1 MYMMT
6 ETVLQVDH
14 VSKVIGKKTILHD
27 VSLSVERGEIFGLLG
42 PNGSG
47 KTTLIRTVVGLIKE
61 TKGTITVNG
70 FPLKEQFTSA
80 MKSIG
85 AIIENPEFY
94 DYLTGYQNLKH
105 FANMHEGITAE
116 RLDEVIALVKLENS
130 IHAKVKT
137 YSLGMRQRL
146 GVAQA
151 ILHKPALLLLD
162 EPTNGLDPAG
172 MREFRTYLQTL
183 CREEGISILIASHLL
198 KEVEALCDRVG
209 IIQDGELKA
218 VQDLSPN
225 RQDQG
230 MYVEFEVSDVQ
241 KAAELLSQEFEVTMR
256 SHSIDVAIVKEQIP
270 AVNKKLVDSDI
281 LVYRITPV
289 YETLED
295 SFMSVT
301 EGEHH
306 D

>member
-1 MYMMT
+1 MMT

-105 FANMHEGITAE
+105 FANMHEGITSE

-218 VQDLSPN
+218 IQDLSPN

-230 MYVEFEVSDVQ
+230 TYVEFEVSDAQ
-241 KAAELLSQEFEVTMR
+241 KAADLLSQEFEVTMR
-256 SHSIDVAIVKEQIP
+256 SHSIDVTIVKEQIP

-306 D
+306 A

>member
-1 MYMMT
+1 MT

-105 FANMHEGITAE
+105 FANMHEGITSE

-218 VQDLSPN
+218 IQDLSPN

-230 MYVEFEVSDVQ
+230 MYVEFEVSDAQ
-241 KAAELLSQEFEVTMR
+241 KAAALLSQEFEVTMR
-256 SHSIDVAIVKEQIP
+256 SHIIDVAIVKEQIP
-270 AVNKKLVDSDI
+270 AVNRKLVDSDI

-306 D
+306 A

>member
-1 MYMMT
+1 MT

-61 TKGTITVNG
+61 TEGTITVNG

-105 FANMHEGITAE
+105 FANMHEGITSE

-218 VQDLSPN
+218 IQDLSPN
-225 RQDQG
+225 HQDQG
-230 MYVEFEVSDVQ
+230 MYVEFEVSDAQ
-241 KAAELLSQEFEVTMR
+241 KAVDLLSQEFEVTMR

-270 AVNKKLVDSDI
+270 AVNKKLVDSNI

-306 D
+306 A

>member
-27 VSLSVERGEIFGLLG
+27 VSLSIERGEIFGLLG

-116 RLDEVIALVKLENS
+116 RLDEVVALVKLENS

-256 SHSIDVAIVKEQIP
+256 PHIIDVAIVKEQIP

-306 D
+306 A

>member
-1 MYMMT
+1 MT

-105 FANMHEGITAE
+105 FANMHEGITSD

-218 VQDLSPN
+218 IQDLSPN

-230 MYVEFEVSDVQ
+230 MYVEFEVSDAQ
-241 KAAELLSQEFEVTMR
+241 KATDLLSQEFEVTIR
-256 SHSIDVAIVKEQIP
+256 SHIIDVAIVKEQIP
-270 AVNKKLVDSDI
+270 AVNRKLVDSDI

-306 D
+306 A

>member
-1 MYMMT
+1 MT

-241 KAAELLSQEFEVTMR
+241 KAADLLSQESEVTMR
-256 SHSIDVAIVKEQIP
+256 SDIIDVAIVKEQIP
-270 AVNKKLVDSDI
+270 AVNRKLVDNGI

-306 D
+306 A

>member
-209 IIQDGELKA
+209 IIQNGELKA

-241 KAAELLSQEFEVTMR
+241 QAADLLSQEFQVTIK
-256 SHSIDVAIVKEQIP
+256 SDSIDVVIIKEQIP
-270 AVNKKLVDSDI
+270 AVNRKLVDSDI

-306 D
+306 A

>member
-1 MYMMT
+1 MYLMT

-105 FANMHEGITAE
+105 FANMHEGITSE

-218 VQDLSPN
+218 IQDLSPN

-230 MYVEFEVSDVQ
+230 MYVEFEVSDAQ
-241 KAAELLSQEFEVTMR
+241 KAAALLSQEFEVTMR
-256 SHSIDVAIVKEQIP
+256 SHIIDVAIVKEQIP
-270 AVNKKLVDSDI
+270 AVNRKLVDSDI

-306 D
+306 A

>member
-1 MYMMT
+1 MT

-209 IIQDGELKA
+209 IIQNGELKA

-225 RQDQG
+225 RQNQG
-230 MYVEFEVSDVQ
+230 IYVEFEVSDVQ
-241 KAAELLSQEFEVTMR
+241 QAADLLSQEFQVTIK
-256 SHSIDVAIVKEQIP
+256 SDSIDVVIMKEQIP
-270 AVNKKLVDSDI
+270 AVNRKLVDSDI

-306 D
+306 A

>member
-1 MYMMT
+1 MT

-105 FANMHEGITAE
+105 FANMHEGVTSE

-241 KAAELLSQEFEVTMR
+241 KAAELLSKEFEVTMR
-256 SHSIDVAIVKEQIP
+256 SHIIDVAIVKEQIP

-306 D
+306 A

>member
-1 MYMMT
+1 MMT

-116 RLDEVIALVKLENS
+116 RLDEVVALVKLENS

-230 MYVEFEVSDVQ
+230 MHVEFEVSDVQ

-256 SHSIDVAIVKEQIP
+256 PHIIDVAIVKEQIP

-306 D
+306 A

>member
-1 MYMMT
+1 MMT

-151 ILHKPALLLLD
+151 ILHRPALLLLD

-209 IIQDGELKA
+209 IIQNGELKA

-241 KAAELLSQEFEVTMR
+241 QAADLLSQEFQVTIK
-256 SHSIDVAIVKEQIP
+256 SDSIDVVIMKEQIP
-270 AVNKKLVDSDI
+270 AVNRKLVDSDI

-306 D
+306 A

>member
-1 MYMMT
+1 MT

-27 VSLSVERGEIFGLLG
+27 VSISVERGEIFGLLG

-151 ILHKPALLLLD
+151 ILHRPALLLLD

-209 IIQDGELKA
+209 IIQNGELKA

-241 KAAELLSQEFEVTMR
+241 QAADLLSQEFQVTIK
-256 SHSIDVAIVKEQIP
+256 SDSIDVVIMKEQIP
-270 AVNKKLVDSDI
+270 AVNRKLVDSDI

-306 D
+306 A

>member
-1 MYMMT
+1 MT
-6 ETVLQVDH
+6 ETVLQVDY

-105 FANMHEGITAE
+105 FANMHEGITVE

-183 CREEGISILIASHLL
+183 CRQEGISILIASHLL

-209 IIQDGELKA
+209 IIQNGELKA

-225 RQDQG
+225 RRDQG

-241 KAAELLSQEFEVTMR
+241 QAADLLSQEFQVTIK
-256 SHSIDVAIVKEQIP
+256 SDSIDVVIMKEQIP
-270 AVNKKLVDSDI
+270 AVNRKLVDSDI

-306 D
+306 A

>member
-209 IIQDGELKA
+209 IIQNGELKA

-225 RQDQG
+225 RRDQG

-241 KAAELLSQEFEVTMR
+241 QAADLLSQEFQVTIK
-256 SHSIDVAIVKEQIP
+256 SDSIDVVIMKEQIP
-270 AVNKKLVDSDI
+270 AVNRKLVDSDI

-289 YETLED
+289 YKTLED

-306 D
+306 A

>member
-1 MYMMT
+1 MMT

-105 FANMHEGITAE
+105 FANMHEGITSE

-218 VQDLSPN
+218 IQDLSPN

-230 MYVEFEVSDVQ
+230 MYVEFEVSDAQ
-241 KAAELLSQEFEVTMR
+241 KAAYLLSQEFEVTMR
-256 SHSIDVAIVKEQIP
+256 SHIIDVAIVKEQIP
-270 AVNKKLVDSDI
+270 AVNRKLVDSDI

-306 D
+306 A